1 MKSRTVVK
9 KVKKHLFVVV
19 VLSALFMLSI
29 VLFVGRPADCL
40 GGYRDDMTIKAG
52 SYSLIAERADT
63 DQSRQTGL
71 SDHECIPEKT
81 GMLFVFEKADLHGIW
96 MKDMNFPIDILW
108 IDSTKKIIHIEEN
121 VDPNT
126 YPKVFYPPTPASYVL
141 EVASGEVERA
151 GLKLS
156 DQLSW

>member
-1 MKSRTVVK
+1 MPKEKTEKTKSALNLVAVLLVIGLVGAT
-9 KVKKHLFVVV
+9 LFVN
-19 VLSALFMLSI
+19 
-29 VLFVGRPADCL
+29 RPKDCL

-71 SDHECIPEKT
+71 SGHECIPEKT

>member
-1 MKSRTVVK
+1 MPKEKTEK
-9 KVKKHLFVVV
+9 TK
-19 VLSALFMLSI
+19 SALNLLCAALI
-29 VLFVGRPADCL
+29 VVTLLVTVFVYRPKDCL
-40 GGYRDDMTIKAG
+40 GGYRDDMTIRAG

-71 SDHECIPEKT
+71 SGRKCIPEKT
-81 GMLFVFEKADLHGIW
+81 GMLFVFDKADLHGIW

-126 YPKVFYPPTPASYVL
+126 YPKVSYPPTPASYVL
-141 EVASGEVERA
+141 EVASGEVESA